1 MLGICFQLLLHFTN
15 QYAARKV
22 STANALAKLSKYLIP
37 PLFLAFFVCVA
48 LGEGMHLCVFHH
60 RYSHF
65 HFQDLFVKDTSLTC
79 WRE

>member
-37 PLFLAFFVCVA
+37 LFFWCSLSVLHWVRVCI
-48 LGEGMHLCVFHH
+48 CVSSTIGIHISISKI
-60 RYSHF
+60 Y
-65 HFQDLFVKDTSLTC
+65 L
-79 WRE
+79 

>member
-37 PLFLAFFVCVA
+37 LFFFGVLCVA
-48 LGEGMHLCVFHH
+48 LGEGMYLCVFHH

-65 HFQDLFVKDTSLTC
+65 HCQDLFVKDTSLTC